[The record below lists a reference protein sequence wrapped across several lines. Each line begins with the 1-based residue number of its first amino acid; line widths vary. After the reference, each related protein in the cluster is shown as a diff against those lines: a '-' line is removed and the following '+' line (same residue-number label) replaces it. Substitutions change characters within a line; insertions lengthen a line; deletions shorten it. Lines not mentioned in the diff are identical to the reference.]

1 MSYQHLTPHTLILEV
16 HDRVGLIR
24 LNRPEAYNALNDQL
38 MDELT
43 LALDAFEADDAIGAI
58 VITGSDKA
66 FAAGADIKMMREW
79 DMMDVF
85 KRQFITA
92 NWERATRCRKPV
104 VAAVAGLALGGG
116 CELAM
121 MCDIILAADNARFAL
136 PEITLATIPG
146 AGGTQRLTRAIG
158 KSKAMEMILSGRP
171 MLAEEAEHCGLV
183 SQVLPVAELLDQA
196 LLLAKK
202 IASFSLPV
210 SMIAKECVNRAFE
223 SSLTEGVMYERRMSY
238 VTFGTEDQ
246 KEGMAAFSEKRAA
259 VFKHR

>member
-1 MSYQHLTPHTLILEV
+1 MTYATLILEK
-16 HDRVGLIR
+16 HDNVGLVR

-43 LALDAFEADDAIGAI
+43 AVLDVLEVDDSIGAI
-58 VITGSDKA
+58 VLAGSDKA

-92 NWERATRCRKPV
+92 NWERTSRCRKPV
-104 VAAVAGLALGGG
+104 IAAVSGLALGGG

-121 MCDIILAADNARFAL
+121 MCDIIIAAENVRFAL

-146 AGGTQRLTRAIG
+146 AGGTQRLTRAVG
-158 KSKAMEMILSGRP
+158 KAKAMEMILSGRP
-171 MLAEEAEHCGLV
+171 MFAEEAERCGLV
-183 SQVLPVAELLDQA
+183 SRIVPLPDLIQEAMTVAS
-196 LLLAKK
+196 K
-202 IASFSLPV
+202 IAGFSQPV
-210 SMIAKECVNRAFE
+210 VALAKECINRSFE
-223 SSLTEGVMYERRMSY
+223 SSLNEGILYERRMAY

-246 KEGMAAFSEKRAA
+246 SEGLAAFVEKRPPQ
-259 VFKHR
+259 FKHR

>member
-1 MSYQHLTPHTLILEV
+1 MTYKTMSLETLIVEV
-16 HDRVGLIR
+16 HGKVGLIR
-24 LNRPEAYNALNDQL
+24 LNRPDAYNALNDQL
-38 MDELT
+38 MNELT
-43 LALDAFEADDAIGAI
+43 QALDAFEIDDDIGAI
-58 VITGSDKA
+58 VIAGSDKA

-85 KRQFITA
+85 KRQFVTT

-121 MCDIILAADNARFAL
+121 MCDIIIAADNARFAL

-171 MLAEEAEHCGLV
+171 MFAEEAERCGLV
-183 SQVLPVAELLDQA
+183 SRVVTVNELLEEA
-196 LLLAKK
+196 LKTAKK

-223 SSLTEGVMYERRMSY
+223 SSLSEGVLYERRMAY
-238 VTFGTEDQ
+238 VTFGTSDQ
-246 KEGMAAFSEKRAA
+246 KEGMAAFTEKRAA
-259 VFKHR
+259 VFTDR